1 MSHRR
6 LRVFSLFWGAPL
18 LIWQAAFF
26 LVPLGFLVALTFWSV
41 RSFRVQ
47 PDATLANWTKILT
60 TDYVWDAFFRSVALS
75 GSCDLIATIL
85 AFPLAY
91 FVAFR
96 ISLRARLLAT
106 CLLIVPFF
114 TSYLVRVYTWRT
126 MLGLHGAVNALLTA
140 AGLPPQ
146 RMTDNFFGLMIGFLT
161 LTLPLVCLLQILSLS
176 FVDKRLIEAAWNLG
190 APPHRTIRTV
200 VIPAARTGLILGL
213 AFAFVLSFGDFVS
226 PDLLGG
232 RNPPLI
238 SLLIIDQVK
247 GGSNWPRAAVIAMM
261 MVLTLAL
268 VVSVAGRLAYPRRR

>member
-1 MSHRR
+1 MSLRR
-6 LRVFSLFWGAPL
+6 HRVFALFWGTPL

-26 LVPLGFLVALTFWSV
+26 LVPLGFLVAVTFWSV
-41 RSFRVQ
+41 RNFRVQ
-47 PDATLANWTKILT
+47 PDATLANWSKILA
-60 TDYVWDAFFRSVALS
+60 TDYVWDAYFRSLALS
-75 GSCDLIATIL
+75 AGCAVIATAL

-96 ISLRARLLAT
+96 LSLRARLLAT

-126 MLGLHGAVNALLTA
+126 MLGLHGAVNSLLSTL
-140 AGLPPQ
+140 GIPPQ
-146 RMTDNFFGLMIGFLT
+146 VMTDNFFGLMIGFLT

-176 FVDKRLIEAAWNLG
+176 LVDKRLVEAAWNLG
-190 APPHRTIRTV
+190 AGPATTVRTII
-200 VIPAARTGLILGL
+200 IPSARAGLILGS

-261 MVLTLAL
+261 MILTLLL
-268 VVSVAGRLAYPRRR
+268 VVSAAGRLAYPKRK

>member
-1 MSHRR
+1 MSLRR
-6 LRVFSLFWGAPL
+6 HRVFALFWGTPL

-26 LVPLGFLVALTFWSV
+26 LVPLGFLIAVTFWSV
-41 RSFRVQ
+41 RNFRVQ
-47 PDATLANWTKILT
+47 PDATLANWSKILA
-60 TDYVWDAFFRSVALS
+60 TDYVWDAYFRSLALS
-75 GSCDLIATIL
+75 AGCAVIATAL

-96 ISLRARLLAT
+96 LSLRARLLAT

-126 MLGLHGAVNALLTA
+126 MLGLHGAVNSLLSTL
-140 AGLPPQ
+140 GIPPQ
-146 RMTDNFFGLMIGFLT
+146 VMTDNFFGLMIGFLT

-176 FVDKRLIEAAWNLG
+176 LVDKRLVEAAWNLG
-190 APPHRTIRTV
+190 AGPATTVRTII
-200 VIPAARTGLILGL
+200 IPSARAGLILGS

-261 MVLTLAL
+261 MILTLLL
-268 VVSVAGRLAYPRRR
+268 VVSAAGRLAYPKRK

>member
-1 MSHRR
+1 MSLRR
-6 LRVFSLFWGAPL
+6 HRVFALFWGTPL

-41 RSFRVQ
+41 RNFRIQ
-47 PDATLANWTKILT
+47 PDATLANWSKILA
-60 TDYVWDAFFRSVALS
+60 TDYVRDAYFRSLALS
-75 GSCDLIATIL
+75 AVCAVIATAL

-96 ISLRARLLAT
+96 LSLRARLLAT

-126 MLGLHGAVNALLTA
+126 MLGLHGAVNSLLSTL
-140 AGLPPQ
+140 GIPPQ
-146 RMTDNFFGLMIGFLT
+146 VMTDNFFGLMIGFLT

-176 FVDKRLIEAAWNLG
+176 LVDKRLVEAAWNLG
-190 APPHRTIRTV
+190 APPAATIRTV
-200 VIPAARTGLILGL
+200 IIPAARAGLILGS

-247 GGSNWPRAAVIAMM
+247 AGSNWPRAAVIAMIM
-261 MVLTLAL
+261 ILTLLL
-268 VVSVAGRLAYPRRR
+268 VVSVAGRLAYPKRK